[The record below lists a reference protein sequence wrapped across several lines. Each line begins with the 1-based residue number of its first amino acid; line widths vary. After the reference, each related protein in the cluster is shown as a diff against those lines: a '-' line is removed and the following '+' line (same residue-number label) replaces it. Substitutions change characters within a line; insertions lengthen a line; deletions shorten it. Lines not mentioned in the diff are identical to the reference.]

1 LLAYVSHA
9 KLPMDN
15 HFLWIFNQLQ
25 RYDTS
30 PFEKRNLEAL
40 QLALMDDTLLVHR
53 GRYIYMRNGVM
64 WPISFK
70 NISDFAQ
77 IPELKEYL
85 RDGTVYLI
93 PTSVLGSSEKA
104 PEPFDVALVGPRAQ
118 FHKYAGSSL
127 FLGES
132 CIEE

>member
-1 LLAYVSHA
+1 LLAHVSHA

-25 RYDTS
+25 RHDTS
-30 PFEKRNLEAL
+30 PSEKRNLEAL
-40 QLALMDDTLLVHR
+40 QLGLMDDTLLDHR

-70 NISDFAQ
+70 NISEFAQ

-93 PTSVLGSSEKA
+93 PTSVLGSSETA
-104 PEPFDVALVGPRAQ
+104 PGRFDVSLVGPRAQ

-127 FLGES
+127 FLEKS